1 MLDEFSSSRSPTQPV
16 NAAAQWTARSVV
28 FDGATYRYWEV
39 GEGEPL
45 VIFHGG
51 GGLDLAPAYAAL
63 GRGARVLCFELPGFG
78 VGSPDPG
85 LETYREI
92 ANLMFSVVSSLLGER
107 FSLLGVS
114 FGGAIAAW
122 LAAQSPAAVDRL
134 VLVAPAA
141 LRHADKL
148 PSLSPEGVGAALRA
162 HPERGGPEPVADD
175 ASKRQV
181 ALVQRVWSAS
191 ADDELE
197 AVLDGL
203 EVPTLIVF
211 GTRDGLIPPDTGN
224 EYKRLLPRST
234 FALVYDAAHEV
245 AWDRPEAFVDLVAD
259 FLRRGD
265 AHVVTTASRLINR

>member
-1 MLDEFSSSRSPTQPV
+1 MLDEFSSVRPAAQAV
-16 NAAAQWTARSVV
+16 DAAAEWTARSVA
-28 FDGATYRYWEV
+28 FDGTSYSYWEL

-51 GGLDLAPAYAAL
+51 GGLELAPAYAAL

-78 VGSPDPG
+78 VDSPDPG
-85 LETYREI
+85 LATYRET
-92 ANLMFSVVSSLLGER
+92 ADLMFSVVSSVVGER

-122 LAAQSPAAVDRL
+122 LAAQAPTAVDRL

-141 LRHADKL
+141 LRHGDKL
-148 PSLSPEGVGAALRA
+148 PRLAPEAVAAALRA
-162 HPERGGPEPVADD
+162 HPERGGPEPVAEDL
-175 ASKRQV
+175 SKRHL

-191 ADDELE
+191 DDDELR
-197 AVLDGL
+197 AMLDGL

-211 GTRDGLIPPDTGN
+211 GTRDGLIPPDAGN

-234 FALVYDAAHEV
+234 FTLVYDAAHEV
-245 AWDRPEAFVDLVAD
+245 AWDRPEAFVALVAD
-259 FLRRGD
+259 FLKRGD
-265 AHVVTTASRLINR
+265 AHVVSTASRLINR